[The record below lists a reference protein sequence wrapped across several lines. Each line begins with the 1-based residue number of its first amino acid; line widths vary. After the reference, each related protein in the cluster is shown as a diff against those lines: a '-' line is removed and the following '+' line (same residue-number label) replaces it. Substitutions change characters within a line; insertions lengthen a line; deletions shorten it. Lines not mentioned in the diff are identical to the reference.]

1 MDVSSDYQLLWSTV
15 EVRRFSDCAVRK
27 TTTGDQLRAGLLRM
41 PRNRDTEWYQ
51 SEALSAVISAAM
63 SGGSAGQESERAY
76 QAARLSTTTRS

>member
-15 EVRRFSDCAVRK
+15 EVRRTIVRK

-51 SEALSAVISAAM
+51 PEALSAVISAAM
-63 SGGSAGQESERAY
+63 SGGRAGQASASAY
-76 QAARLSTTTRS
+76 QAARFGTITWS